1 MTNGYDTWRTT
12 DTVGERRAEQD
23 LAHEHAVADY
33 VQDWIDG
40 TLYDDGETYTAPVME
55 LVTDDVISDLLT
67 AKTDEALA
75 AAARRLARMLRENIE
90 KQAGEC

>member
-1 MTNGYDTWRTT
+1 MSAYDDWRTT

-55 LVTDDVISDLLT
+55 LLTDDVISDLLT
-67 AKTDEALA
+67 AETDEALA
-75 AAARRLARMLRENIE
+75 AAARRVARMLRENIE
-90 KQAGEC
+90 KQAGE